1 MKPTEVIVYNLFKVI
16 RVPIQTWGVETL
28 AQFSVQSWNF
38 IWLQI
43 NSGTVHGMDSPLLC
57 KKILQN
63 KKRKVI
69 CLNQSHNKEPGLG
82 NLKQVL
88 NATLYPKELG

>member
-1 MKPTEVIVYNLFKVI
+1 
-16 RVPIQTWGVETL
+16 
-28 AQFSVQSWNF
+28 
-38 IWLQI
+38 
-43 NSGTVHGMDSPLLC
+43 MDSPLLC